1 MDRLAFNGLG
11 YRQPITTRLA
21 ASLGVILR
29 RHILV
34 TPPDTLPPCTR
45 ARANGVLLPTGHA
58 VRAFLMIG
66 AVCQI

>member
-21 ASLGVILR
+21 AGLGVILR

-34 TPPDTLPPCTR
+34 TPPTLCPLAQGQEQTACSFQQDTPF
-45 ARANGVLLPTGHA
+45 VL
-58 VRAFLMIG
+58 F
-66 AVCQI
+66 

>member
-45 ARANGVLLPTGHA
+45 ARANGV
-58 VRAFLMIG
+58 RADVFFELSPRLTRI
-66 AVCQI
+66 